1 MTMTNVIDAILP
13 IGKPGRPVGR
23 DAPEMTVFNGRPL
36 IAWAAEEALHAGAAR
51 ILMVAPEGY
60 HDTAAIAD
68 QLHRALQAHHAA
80 TGHPVQLVQLSDPAN
95 GPEGWDGL
103 IRAAAR
109 HCNGTRALLVD
120 PATALTDGGLI
131 TTYGAFMLRRAAL
144 DTGPVPLLAIAE
156 LDWED
161 ALLLPVF
168 TEDDTGLAPAFHPP
182 ATDTC
187 LAFTGRALLP
197 LPLPEAA
204 AGLPDQFPFEPLTR
218 LLLSAGGREVEL
230 RFHPVDFRFAGADAP
245 VPEGPPPGTR
255 LPAFTPRLGL
265 GALQRIA

>member
-1 MTMTNVIDAILP
+1 MTNGIDAILP
-13 IGKPGRPVGR
+13 IGKPGLPAGR
-23 DAPEMTVFNGRPL
+23 DAPEMAMFNGRRL
-36 IAWAAEEALHAGAAR
+36 IAWAAEEAIHAGATR

-60 HDTAAIAD
+60 PDTAAIAD
-68 QLHRALQAHHAA
+68 QLHRALQAHQAA
-80 TGHPVQLVQLSDPAN
+80 TGRPVQLVQLVHPAD

-103 IRAAAR
+103 IRAATR

-120 PATALTDGGLI
+120 PVIALTDGGLI
-131 TTYGAFMLRRAAL
+131 TTFGAFMLRRAAL

-168 TEDDTGLAPAFHPP
+168 TGDDAGLAPVFHPP

-187 LAFTGRALLP
+187 LAFAGRALLP

-204 AGLPDQFPFEPLTR
+204 ASLPDPFPFEPLTR
-218 LLLSAGGREVEL
+218 LLLSIGSRVVEL
-230 RFHPVDFRFAGADAP
+230 RFRPVDFRFAEADTPA
-245 VPEGPPPGTR
+245 PEGPPPGSR
-255 LPAFTPRLGL
+255 LPAFTSRLGL